1 MATITQVLEH
11 ISSEILLLM
20 EKLEVLEQKKDNTSR
35 QARLKYFREQLELR
49 ISLFFLVMD
58 NRTKYEKSFIK
69 EELKKMSIFCKE
81 FNDKLLELE
90 KKED

>member
-20 EKLEVLEQKKDNTSR
+20 EKLEVLEQKKENTSR